1 MMLRC
6 MNLLLAQRVHAL
18 HPALARQKSNV
29 LRTKIGLAEGRRRG
43 QPVIPYVRGSAIL
56 PRLEMRG

>member
-43 QPVIPYVRGSAIL
+43 QPV
-56 PRLEMRG
+56 